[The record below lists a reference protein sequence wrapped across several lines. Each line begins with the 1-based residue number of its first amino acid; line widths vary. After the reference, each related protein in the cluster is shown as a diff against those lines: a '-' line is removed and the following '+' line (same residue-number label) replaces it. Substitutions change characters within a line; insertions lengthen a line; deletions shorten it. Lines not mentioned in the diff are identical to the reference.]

1 MSKFPLTH
9 YNASNNAREYLKHKA
24 KEAGFIIP
32 KFQKEIDPEYDRV
45 DFRIYKRMAQ
55 VISKCRRNFSTTPE
69 MLTEIIENYDH
80 DWFKITATPRGK
92 YMRTPAHKKS
102 KTKWTQER
110 LEAFGDFGT
119 RKVIY
124 WSSSLSTDEKKLY
137 HRMMAA
143 LSHIDEGSTYL
154 EEYSDEWRKTHRYH
168 VPRESKRDAD
178 DLPPPPPEMLS
189 GSETSGSETDE
200 YTKSILPDL
209 DTLLLPPPPAD
220 FWK

>member
-24 KEAGFIIP
+24 KEAGYIIP
-32 KFQKEIDPEYDRV
+32 KYQKETDPELHGEN
-45 DFRIYKRMAQ
+45 FFIYKRMSQ
-55 VISKCRRNFSTTPE
+55 VISRCRRNFSTTPE
-69 MLTEIIENYDH
+69 MLAEIIKNYDH

-209 DTLLLPPPPAD
+209 DT
-220 FWK
+220 